1 MPKCVELA
9 GAFQKLR
16 ASKVGIYGVTPRYL
30 INIHKVAE
38 ETEMAYFAD
47 FLALYL
53 SPFPAPKAIFA
64 PQCGTEIVGDLLNQ
78 NMPKSKF

>member
-16 ASKVGIYGVTPRYL
+16 DSKVGIYGVTPRYL
-30 INIHKVAE
+30 INIPKVAE
-38 ETEMAYFAD
+38 ETEMAYLAD

-53 SPFPAPKAIFA
+53 SP
-64 PQCGTEIVGDLLNQ
+64 
-78 NMPKSKF
+78 KSDFRSTMWHRDSRRLVKPEYARK